1 MSSLEIAELTGKRH
15 DHVLADIRT
24 MLAAL
29 GRTSA
34 EFSAHVTVPGPN
46 GATRMSPCF
55 NLPQDLTLTL
65 VTGYNVVLRHR
76 VVVRWQELEAQ
87 TRGPV
92 AVSM

>member
-1 MSSLEIAELTGKRH
+1 MSSQEIADLTGKRH

-29 GRTSA
+29 GKTSP
-34 EFSAHVTVPGPN
+34 EFSGHVLDKYKRPQPV
-46 GATRMSPCF
+46 F

-76 VVVRWQELEAQ
+76 VVVRWQELEAAQ
-87 TRGPV
+87 VKAPEGQKGG
-92 AVSM
+92 